1 MKAIK
6 LNKPYDVVLED
17 IAKPEW
23 KKGMALLKVHS
34 VGICG
39 SDIQGREPAGDVSEG
54 DRP

>member
-39 SDIQGREPAGDVSEG
+39 SD
-54 DRP
+54 